1 MPELR
6 RLRTF
11 VAVAEELNFTRAA
24 ERLHLAQ
31 QAVSKSVRQLERE
44 LGVEL
49 LERTTREVRLTA
61 AGAVLLERGRTALAA
76 ADAAFAAARDV
87 GRGLSGTIRV
97 GASPAVGDA
106 VLERVVAVLRDGAP
120 DVAVSLLEVRPGD
133 VERRLRDRDLDVVI
147 ARTARVGPDVE
158 SAALRPSPALVAVPA
173 GHRLADAGT
182 IDLARLDGERLL
194 AWSPAGTPYTDLLVA
209 RLAAAGARVEPVES
223 RVTGG
228 QSLTELAPTGAV
240 AIVPEG
246 WPARDGTV
254 LLGVRDDLTLP
265 LVALWA
271 TGMEPPAVRRLRAA
285 L

>member
-1 MPELR
+1 M
-6 RLRTF
+6 
-11 VAVAEELNFTRAA
+11 
-24 ERLHLAQ
+24 
-31 QAVSKSVRQLERE
+31 
-44 LGVEL
+44 
-49 LERTTREVRLTA
+49 
-61 AGAVLLERGRTALAA
+61 
-76 ADAAFAAARDV
+76 
-87 GRGLSGTIRV
+87 
-97 GASPAVGDA
+97 
-106 VLERVVAVLRDGAP
+106 
-120 DVAVSLLEVRPGD
+120 
-133 VERRLRDRDLDVVI
+133 
-147 ARTARVGPDVE
+147 
-158 SAALRPSPALVAVPA
+158 PA

-228 QSLTELAPTGAV
+228 QSLTEPAPTGAV